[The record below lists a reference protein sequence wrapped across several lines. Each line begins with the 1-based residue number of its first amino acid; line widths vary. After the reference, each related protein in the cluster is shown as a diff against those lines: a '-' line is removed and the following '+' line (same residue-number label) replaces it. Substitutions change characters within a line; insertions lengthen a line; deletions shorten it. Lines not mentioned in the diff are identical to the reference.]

1 MKTKKQTIMKSDN
14 ISLIFW
20 LLIFIISAF
29 DVFAATDIDLIQ
41 AISFSSPA
49 VILGIYLERFFKK
62 YI

>member
-1 MKTKKQTIMKSDN
+1 MKRDN

-20 LLIFIISAF
+20 LLIFIISTF

-41 AISFSSPA
+41 AISFSAPA

-62 YI
+62 YIDKYNCDED